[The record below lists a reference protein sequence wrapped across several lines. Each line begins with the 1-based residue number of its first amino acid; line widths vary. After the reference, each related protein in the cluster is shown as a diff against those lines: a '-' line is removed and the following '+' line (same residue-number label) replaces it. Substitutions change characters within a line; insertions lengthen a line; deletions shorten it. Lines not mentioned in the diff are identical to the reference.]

1 MVTDP
6 SWNCPEPVPG
16 FTPSSAPPREQSWEE
31 SPRSSAVPE
40 VWTPDGRIPSEVQL
54 RLYLMVLLLRRFLL
68 VTNMLDLTTVLLG
81 ETKPLRDARPGNLE
95 NRMDPK

>member
-1 MVTDP
+1 MNRAGKSLHALPRPTL
-6 SWNCPEPVPG
+6 EERPV
-16 FTPSSAPPREQSWEE
+16 QD
-31 SPRSSAVPE
+31 

-81 ETKPLRDARPGNLE
+81 KKTKQLRDARPGNLE
-95 NRMDPK
+95 NRMDPN